1 MENTVSFTI
10 ENVGD
15 FSFHTQATL
24 LEKSKIELL
33 IDEFL
38 DHKLDDKRSKAFD
51 YQNIAIQNILKEHFK
66 GKDLEKLSD
75 KDRLK
80 FDELYAADT
89 SNQAVIAKKM
99 FYEIS
104 IITNT
109 FTLDVL
115 KDKVP
120 EGFNILNIV
129 DESVFLRIWSKY
141 DELTRPISQK
151 KN

>member
-1 MENTVSFTI
+1 MMNTVSFTI
-10 ENVGD
+10 EGIGN
-15 FSFHTQATL
+15 FTFRNQPTL

-33 IDEFL
+33 VDEFL
-38 DHKLDDKRSKAFD
+38 DLKLDDKRSKAFD
-51 YQNIAIQNILKEHFK
+51 YQKIAIQNILEEHFK
-66 GKDLEKLSD
+66 GKELEKLSERNSARFD
-75 KDRLK
+75 K
-80 FDELYAADT
+80 LYAADS
-89 SNQAVIAKKM
+89 SNEAVIAKKL

-129 DESVFLRIWSKY
+129 DEGDFLRIWSKY